1 MYIQKIELISNNICY
16 GPEPAPTDEV
26 EQHLTVSATGD
37 VWFIGYNYGRGFENY
52 KKRREKKLS
61 IEKRKAEHILSLFS
75 QYFFKNPPTLFAT
88 DIGQW
93 ELIIVDIAG
102 NVHKFKGSL
111 FGEIMVGDIDITD
124 YIREN
129 IPINN
134 LFVFDGIYWDEDING
149 E

>member
-1 MYIQKIELISNNICY
+1 M
-16 GPEPAPTDEV
+16 